1 MPHAHIFDRTFLLS
15 SRRRRSYAPAS
26 TIDHRPTPPPDANA
40 NANANVQPRA
50 LAHWL
55 WGHELLTFQGEATET
70 YTKWAALAGPFF
82 RVKGALFHP
91 DIVSV

>member
-1 MPHAHIFDRTFLLS
+1 M
-15 SRRRRSYAPAS
+15 
-26 TIDHRPTPPPDANA
+26 
-40 NANANVQPRA
+40 QPRA

-70 YTKWAALAGPFF
+70 YTKWAALVGPFF

-91 DIVSV
+91 DIVSARLCPPWMLSGFLLAYTACVCALPTCERSTISLMW

>member
-1 MPHAHIFDRTFLLS
+1 M
-15 SRRRRSYAPAS
+15 
-26 TIDHRPTPPPDANA
+26 
-40 NANANVQPRA
+40 QPRA

-91 DIVSV
+91 DIVSARLGLPWLLSGFLLA

>member
-1 MPHAHIFDRTFLLS
+1 MLVLALVCELHFARIVLLQ
-15 SRRRRSYAPAS
+15 
-26 TIDHRPTPPPDANA
+26 DGG
-40 NANANVQPRA
+40 
-50 LAHWL
+50 HWL

-91 DIVSV
+91 DIVSG